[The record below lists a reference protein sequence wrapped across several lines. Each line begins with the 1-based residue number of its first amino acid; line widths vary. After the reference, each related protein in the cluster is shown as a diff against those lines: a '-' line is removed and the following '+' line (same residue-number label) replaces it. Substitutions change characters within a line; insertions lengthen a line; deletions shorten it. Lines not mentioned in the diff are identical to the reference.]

1 MQHSSRLLWWRI
13 CTPLDCIDFKQSLT
27 GSRGQEEGIRRRKGR
42 ERRSGNSRS
51 GFTSL
56 SSLGRK
62 QMRDLR
68 GLCTGAVSPL
78 GAG

>member
-13 CTPLDCIDFKQSLT
+13 CTPLGCIDFKQSLT

-62 QMRDLR
+62 HMRDLR

-78 GAG
+78 EAG